1 MYSVVPYKSL
11 MISVCFGGKL
21 LAWRVYAFSIQRG
34 VGGGGKEGGEGGG
47 GRICS
52 VYSSLHTILFSCV
65 GAFLVNGA
73 VATCASSH
81 PAV

>member
-1 MYSVVPYKSL
+1 MRFRY
-11 MISVCFGGKL
+11 
-21 LAWRVYAFSIQRG
+21 RG
-34 VGGGGKEGGEGGG
+34 EWGGGGAEEGGEG

-73 VATCASSH
+73 VATCSSSH